1 VRKQSNT
8 PRLTSRG
15 GATIREFLPAE
26 ASSFVGR
33 AGLVAA
39 LGQELDSKRL
49 VTLTGPGGVGKTR
62 IALKIARD
70 RQSTG
75 FDAVCFIDLAP
86 VSASTSFNA
95 TLLSGLRLRELPE
108 QEALATVV
116 SAIGSQHVLLVLD
129 NCEQVISACANAV
142 HTLLI
147 ECANLHILVTSRER
161 LGVQGEHVWAVTPL
175 SVPSPEQT
183 SIELIQ
189 RSEAVQLFLDRA
201 TAVRA
206 GVTFT
211 DKALIDVAEVC
222 RRLDGLP
229 LAIELAAT
237 RIPSLNV
244 GGILRRLDDRFSLL
258 TGGYRPAHTR
268 QHTLRATVEW
278 SYELLTEQEQ
288 RLLERLAVF
297 AGSWTLE
304 AAQAVCTGNG
314 LAPDGVLD
322 LTDQLVC
329 KSLVV
334 AAAQSADPQR
344 YRFLET
350 IRAFALGKLEADQ
363 ELDSVRARHASYY
376 LEQAI
381 IMGEAA
387 EFGEHRQR
395 ELDRMERDHANFRE
409 AMRWTLQNPSGVET
423 RVDWAAALGG
433 FWFMQGHF
441 SEFREWLA
449 HISSD
454 PRPTRSWAR
463 VLLIRANIAAALGD
477 VQEAVVWIERA
488 LTIAREV
495 GDQRQVHRA
504 SANLGRIARLVG
516 DYSRATGIL
525 EEAIASSR
533 QAGDQVREALALLH
547 FGWVAYAIGDLT
559 AALERCEAT
568 FSIFQ
573 RFDDAK
579 LSAQTTY
586 LRGQVMRAQG
596 DLCAAQAHYETAL
609 RLARET
615 SSPDVEVQA
624 LIGLGQTAY
633 ARGDLDLSHGLLR
646 DSVIRAR
653 DLGLTYELVRG
664 VESMA
669 GWAAADGQAALC
681 LQLAGAASA
690 YREAFRVPL
699 SPTDQRLLA
708 CDLEPAYLALDA
720 AAGVEY
726 ERGHQTPFEQA
737 VFCALEASRQARRT
751 SPTRQR
757 GARRETK
764 GESAS
769 LLTARESEVARAIA
783 LGLSNRQI
791 AARLVITERTAGAH
805 VEHILA
811 KLGFTART
819 QIAAWAAERGLA
831 TTRGI

>member
-1 VRKQSNT
+1 VRKQNNT

-26 ASSFVGR
+26 VSSFVGR
-33 AGLVAA
+33 AGLLAT

-62 IALKIARD
+62 IALRIARD
-70 RQSTG
+70 RQWN
-75 FDAVCFIDLAP
+75 FDVVCFIDFTP
-86 VSASTSFNA
+86 VSASASFN
-95 TLLSGLRLRELPE
+95 TILLAGLRLRELPD

-116 SAIGSQHVLLVLD
+116 SAIGSQHLLLVLD
-129 NCEQVISACANAV
+129 NCEQVISACADAV

-147 ECANLHILVTSRER
+147 ECANLHVLATSRER
-161 LGVQGEHVWAVTPL
+161 LGVQGEQVWAVTPL
-175 SVPSPEQT
+175 SVTSREQT
-183 SIELIQ
+183 NIELI
-189 RSEAVQLFLDRA
+189 RKSEAVQLFLDRA
-201 TAVRA
+201 NATRA
-206 GVTFT
+206 GVPFT
-211 DKALIDVAEVC
+211 DKALTDVAEIC

-244 GGILRRLDDRFSLL
+244 GGILQRLDDRFSLL

-268 QHTLRATVEW
+268 QQTLRATVEW

-288 RLLERLAVF
+288 RLLARLAVF
-297 AGSWTLE
+297 VGSWTLE
-304 AAQAVCTGNG
+304 AAQAVCTGND
-314 LAPDGVLD
+314 LAPEVVLD

-329 KSLVV
+329 KSLVI
-334 AAAQSADPQR
+334 ASPQSGDSQR
-344 YRFLET
+344 FSFLET
-350 IRAFALGKLEADQ
+350 IRAFALGRLEANH
-363 ELDSVRARHASYY
+363 ELHSVQARHASYY
-376 LEQAI
+376 LEQAML
-381 IMGEAA
+381 MGEAA
-387 EFGEHRQR
+387 EFGQHRQR
-395 ELDRMERDHANFRE
+395 ELDGMERDHANFRE
-409 AMRWTLQNPSGVET
+409 AMRWTLQNPSSAET

-449 HISSD
+449 HVSSD

-463 VLLIRANIAAALGD
+463 VSLIRANIAAATGD

-488 LTIAREV
+488 LSIAHEV

-525 EEAIASSR
+525 QEAIASSR
-533 QAGDQVREALALLH
+533 QSGDQLREALALLH
-547 FGWVAYAIGDLT
+547 FGWVAYATGDLT
-559 AALERCEAT
+559 AALDRCEAT
-568 FSIFQ
+568 LSIVQ

-586 LRGQVMRAQG
+586 LHGQVMRAQG
-596 DLCAAQAHYETAL
+596 DLRAAQAHYETAL

-633 ARGDLDLSHGLLR
+633 ARGDLDQSHGLLS
-646 DSVIRAR
+646 DSMGRAR

-681 LQLAGAASA
+681 LQLAGAAAA
-690 YREAFRVPL
+690 YREAFGVPL
-699 SPTDQRLLA
+699 SPTDRRLLA

-720 AAGVEY
+720 TAAVEY
-726 ERGHQTPFEQA
+726 ERGQQTPFEQA
-737 VFCALEASRQARRT
+737 VRCALASRQPRR
-751 SPTRQR
+751 SLPARQR
-757 GARRETK
+757 GARRQTK

-769 LLTARESEVARAIA
+769 FLTARESEVARAIA

-791 AARLVITERTAGAH
+791 AERLVITERTAGAH

-819 QIAAWAAERGLA
+819 QIAAWAAERGLV
-831 TTRGI
+831 TTPGA